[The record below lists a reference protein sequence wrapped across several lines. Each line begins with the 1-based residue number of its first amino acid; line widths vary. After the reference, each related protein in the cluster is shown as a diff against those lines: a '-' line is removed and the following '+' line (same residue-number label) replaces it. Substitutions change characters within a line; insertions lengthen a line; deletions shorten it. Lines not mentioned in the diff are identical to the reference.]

1 MVRTSVVPASL
12 ALLLAACSSAPRPAA
27 PAPEAAVSPGA
38 AAPAAVAQPAP
49 APQPAAQRSLAGD
62 WDVEIASAQQGTL
75 TSQMRLVPRGAGFVG
90 SMQPIVNAR
99 GDLALP
105 TMGPSPVQVR
115 SATVDGN
122 QATIL
127 LDFEG
132 DEGRI
137 SAAFRNPN
145 RLDGSISSR
154 AISGR
159 VTLMR
164 R

>member
-1 MVRTSVVPASL
+1 MSRSLAVPTSL
-12 ALLLAACSSAPRPAA
+12 ALLLAACSSTPRPAA
-27 PAPEAAVSPGA
+27 PAPQPAAAGA
-38 AAPAAVAQPAP
+38 AAPAPA
-49 APQPAAQRSLAGD
+49 APSAPAAQQFSLTGD

-75 TSQMRLVPRGAGFVG
+75 TSQMRLVPRGDGYVG
-90 SMQPIVNAR
+90 ALQPIVDAR
-99 GDLALP
+99 GEPAIP
-105 TMGPSPVQVR
+105 TMGTTPVQVR
-115 SATVDGN
+115 SATVTGT
-122 QATIL
+122 QAVIA
-127 LDFEG
+127 LDLEQ

-137 SAAFRNPN
+137 TATFRNPN